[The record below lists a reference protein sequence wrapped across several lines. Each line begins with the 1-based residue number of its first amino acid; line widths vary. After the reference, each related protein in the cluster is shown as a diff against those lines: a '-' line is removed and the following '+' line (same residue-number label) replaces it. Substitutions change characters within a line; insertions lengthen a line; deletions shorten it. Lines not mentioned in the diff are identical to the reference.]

1 MTTVIINE
9 KTKAGKSLIEY
20 LRHSKHAQII
30 EEQKP
35 NTETLQA
42 MKEIEEGKV
51 TSYSSAKEMIS
62 TLKQKA
68 GV

>member
-20 LRHSKHAQII
+20 LRHSNHATII
-30 EEQKP
+30 EEKQP
-35 NTETLQA
+35 NAKTLQA

-51 TSYSSAKEMIS
+51 KSYSSAKEMMS
-62 TLKQKA
+62 TLKQKT

>member
-35 NTETLQA
+35 NAETLQA

-51 TSYSSAKEMIS
+51 TSYNSAKEMMS

>member
-20 LRHSKHAQII
+20 LRHSNHATII
-30 EEQKP
+30 EEKQP
-35 NTETLQA
+35 NAETLQA

-51 TSYSSAKEMIS
+51 TSYNSAKEMMK

>member
-20 LRHSKHAQII
+20 LRHSKHARII

-35 NTETLQA
+35 NAETIQA

-51 TSYSSAKEMIS
+51 TSYNSAKEMMS

>member
-20 LRHSKHAQII
+20 LRHSNHATII
-30 EEQKP
+30 EEEQP
-35 NTETLQA
+35 NAETLKA
-42 MKEIEEGKV
+42 IKEVEEGKV
-51 TSYSSAKEMIS
+51 TSYSSAKEMMS
-62 TLKQKA
+62 ALKQKT